1 MSIVVCLSDVY
12 GADAASGVHVVVWWT
27 HTLLHCCGVTLL
39 WCSRP
44 PGIRTVTDGGTSC
57 AKAHLTLK

>member
-27 HTLLHCCGVTLL
+27 HTLLHCYGVVLFPA
-39 WCSRP
+39 SGYQDRY
-44 PGIRTVTDGGTSC
+44 
-57 AKAHLTLK
+57 